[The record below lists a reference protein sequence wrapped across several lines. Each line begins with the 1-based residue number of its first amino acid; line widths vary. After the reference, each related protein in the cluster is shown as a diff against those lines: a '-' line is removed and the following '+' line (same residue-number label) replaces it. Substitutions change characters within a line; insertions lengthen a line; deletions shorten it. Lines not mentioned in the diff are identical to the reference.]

1 VVGSE
6 RAGEDMGGTRG
17 LTSGPG
23 LPAEERRERERG
35 GAADGRARGVRR
47 GRGRAMLG
55 FLGRSRGWGGA
66 GAQEGGKWLGLEAA
80 QPRGESF
87 SFFSFSIFYFSFL
100 ISILFLFI
108 PFSFEQQIA
117 K

>member
-87 SFFSFSIFYFSFL
+87 YFFFFFYFLFL
-100 ISILFLFI
+100 ISNFYSISFYPLFF
-108 PFSFEQQIA
+108 
-117 K
+117 